1 MEIKTLYNYIFHY
14 VMLIH
19 YILTHQINNYKIDG
33 SAKYDYVGS
42 TIWFS
47 KQELCDEMSKF
58 LGIDI
63 PLETRISVTKEQMES
78 VHKLLNGR
86 KNLTGLYGD
95 DFLNDW

>member
-1 MEIKTLYNYIFHY
+1 M
-14 VMLIH
+14 MD
-19 YILTHQINNYKIDG
+19 YILTHQINNYRIDG

-47 KQELCDEMSKF
+47 KQELCDEVSEF

-63 PLETRISVTKEQMES
+63 PIETKVDVTREQMES
-78 VHKLLNGR
+78 VHKLLLDGKR
-86 KNLTGLYGD
+86 SLIGMYGD

>member
-1 MEIKTLYNYIFHY
+1 MRLD
-14 VMLIH
+14 
-19 YILTHQINNYKIDG
+19 YILTHQINNYNDDG

-47 KQELCDEMSKF
+47 KQELCDEMSKL

-63 PLETRISVTKEQMES
+63 PLETKVSVTKEQMET

-86 KNLTGLYGD
+86 KNLIGLYGD
-95 DFLNDW
+95 DFLNNW

>member
-1 MEIKTLYNYIFHY
+1 MTWNCHSFCYLCSMK
-14 VMLIH
+14 MD

-42 TIWFS
+42 IIWFS

-63 PLETRISVTKEQMES
+63 PLETRVSVTREQMES

>member
-1 MEIKTLYNYIFHY
+1 MKMDYI
-14 VMLIH
+14 V
-19 YILTHQINNYKIDG
+19 THQINNYMIDG
-33 SAKYDYVGS
+33 CAKYDYVGS

-58 LGIDI
+58 LDIDI

-95 DFLNDW
+95 DFLNNW

>member
-1 MEIKTLYNYIFHY
+1 
-14 VMLIH
+14 
-19 YILTHQINNYKIDG
+19 
-33 SAKYDYVGS
+33 
-42 TIWFS
+42 
-47 KQELCDEMSKF
+47 MSKF

-63 PLETRISVTKEQMES
+63 PLETKVSVSKEQMES

>member
-1 MEIKTLYNYIFHY
+1 MD
-14 VMLIH
+14 
-19 YILTHQINNYKIDG
+19 YILTHQINNYKTDG

-47 KQELCDEMSKF
+47 KQELCDEVSEF

-63 PLETRISVTKEQMES
+63 PIETKVNVTREQMEI
-78 VHKLLNGR
+78 VHELLSDGKR
-86 KNLTGLYGD
+86 SLYGMYGD

>member
-1 MEIKTLYNYIFHY
+1 MK
-14 VMLIH
+14 MD

-42 TIWFS
+42 IIWFS

-63 PLETRISVTKEQMES
+63 PLETRVSVTREQMES

-86 KNLTGLYGD
+86 RNLTGLYGD

>member
-1 MEIKTLYNYIFHY
+1 MK
-14 VMLIH
+14 MD
-19 YILTHQINNYKIDG
+19 YILTHRINNYKDDG

-78 VHKLLNGR
+78 VHTLLSDGKR
-86 KNLTGLYGD
+86 NLTGLYGD
-95 DFLNDW
+95 DFLNNW

>member
-1 MEIKTLYNYIFHY
+1 MK
-14 VMLIH
+14 MD
-19 YILTHQINNYKIDG
+19 YILTHQINNYKTDG

-47 KQELCDEMSKF
+47 KQELCDEVSEL

-63 PLETRISVTKEQMES
+63 PLETKVNVTREQMES
-78 VHKLLNGR
+78 VHTLLSDGKR
-86 KNLTGLYGD
+86 SLIGMYGD

>member
-1 MEIKTLYNYIFHY
+1 MICKGHSFFCYLCS
-14 VMLIH
+14 MKMD

-42 TIWFS
+42 IIWFS

-63 PLETRISVTKEQMES
+63 PLETRVSVTREQMES

-95 DFLNDW
+95 DFLNNW

>member
-1 MEIKTLYNYIFHY
+1 MK
-14 VMLIH
+14 MD
-19 YILTHQINNYKIDG
+19 YILTHQINNYKDDG

-63 PLETRISVTKEQMES
+63 PLETRISVSKEQMES

-95 DFLNDW
+95 DFLNNW